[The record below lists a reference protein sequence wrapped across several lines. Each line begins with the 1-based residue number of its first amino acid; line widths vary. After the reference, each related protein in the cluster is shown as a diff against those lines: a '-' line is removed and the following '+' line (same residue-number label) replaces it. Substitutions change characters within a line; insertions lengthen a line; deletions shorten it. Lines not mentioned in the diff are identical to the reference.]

1 MIERLGLAQSSSI
14 PVRLASASR
23 NFAATVLWIASLR
36 HAEIASLRRRSLAAA
51 LRSASNSFPQP
62 PFQVC
67 LKRAARRMARV
78 SKPHPYEA
86 PWPSAGGRERG
97 K

>member
-1 MIERLGLAQSSSI
+1 MMERLGLARSFRI
-14 PVRLASASR
+14 PVRPASASR
-23 NFAATVLWIASLR
+23 NFAATVLWIASLG

-67 LKRAARRMARV
+67 LRRAARRMARV
-78 SKPHPYEA
+78 SKPNPYEA
-86 PWPSAGGRERG
+86 PWPSASGREGG